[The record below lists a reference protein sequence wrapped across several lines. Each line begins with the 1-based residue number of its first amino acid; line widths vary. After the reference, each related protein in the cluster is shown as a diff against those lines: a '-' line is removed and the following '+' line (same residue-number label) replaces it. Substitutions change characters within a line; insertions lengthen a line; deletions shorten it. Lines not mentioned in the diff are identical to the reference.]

1 MVEMNDLDQLIARYS
16 ISDESIAVVR
26 ATPIVLLV
34 GITAAGK
41 DTIQKRLLDGDDY
54 HGIVT
59 HTTRLPRSN
68 NGVLEQDGEHYHF
81 VSQDKIRQ
89 MLERNEFIEVNR
101 FGDNYY
107 GTSVGEFRAAQQKHK
122 IALGDI
128 DVNGIASFRAISK
141 DNIIPIFIVP
151 PDYQTWRQRLD
162 GRYLTQAELEREL
175 PKRLLA
181 ARQELEHALSV
192 PYYHFIINDELDRAV
207 RVADEI
213 AHSSNIFN
221 AHDSEA
227 RKRAVQLLAAI
238 QQVS

>member
-1 MVEMNDLDQLIARYS
+1 MNDLDQLIARYG

-26 ATPIVLLV
+26 DTPIVLLV

-41 DTIQKRLLDGDDY
+41 DTIQSRLLASNDY
-54 HGIVT
+54 HPIVT
-59 HTTRLPRSN
+59 HTTRPPRSN
-68 NGVLEQDGEHYHF
+68 NGIMERDGEHYHF
-81 VSQDKIRQ
+81 VSQDDVHR
-89 MLERNEFIEVNR
+89 MLERQEFIEVNR

-107 GTSVGEFRAAQQKHK
+107 GTSVYEFIAAKQNHK

-151 PDYQTWRQRLD
+151 PDYVTWRQRLD
-162 GRYLTQAELEREL
+162 SRYHSQEELEREL

-192 PYYHFIINDELDRAV
+192 PYYHFVINDDLERAV

-213 AHSSNIFN
+213 AHSANTFN
-221 AHDSEA
+221 VHDAEA
-227 RKRAVQLLAAI
+227 RLRARDLLIAI
-238 QQVS
+238 QTSL

>member
-1 MVEMNDLDQLIARYS
+1 MNDLDQLIARYG

-26 ATPIVLLV
+26 DTPIALLV

-41 DTIQKRLLDGDDY
+41 DTIQSRLLESSDY
-54 HGIVT
+54 HPIIT
-59 HTTRLPRSN
+59 HTTRPPRAN
-68 NGVLEQDGEHYHF
+68 NGVMERDGEHYHF
-81 VSQDKIRQ
+81 VSRDDVRR
-89 MLERNEFIEVNR
+89 MLERQEFIEVNR

-107 GTSVGEFRAAQQKHK
+107 GTSVQEFITAKRNHK

-151 PDYQTWRQRLD
+151 PDYATWRQRLD
-162 GRYLTQAELEREL
+162 SRYHSAEELEREL

-181 ARQELEHALSV
+181 ARHELEHALAV
-192 PYYHFIINDELDRAV
+192 PYYHFVINDDLDRAV

-213 AHSSNIFN
+213 AHSANTFN
-221 AHDSEA
+221 EHDAEA
-227 RKRAVQLLAAI
+227 RLRARDLLTAI
-238 QQVS
+238 QTSL

>member
-1 MVEMNDLDQLIARYS
+1 MNDLDQLIARYS

-26 ATPIVLLV
+26 DTPIVLLV

-41 DTIQKRLLDGDDY
+41 DTIQNRLLVNSDY
-54 HGIVT
+54 HPIIT
-59 HTTRLPRSN
+59 HTTRPPRAN
-68 NGVLEQDGEHYHF
+68 NGIMERDGEHYHF
-81 VSQDKIRQ
+81 VSQADVRQ
-89 MLERNEFIEVNR
+89 MLERQEFIEVNR

-107 GTSVGEFRAAQQKHK
+107 GTSVHEFIEAKRNHK

-151 PDYQTWRQRLD
+151 PDYATWRQRLD
-162 GRYLTQAELEREL
+162 SRYHSSEELDREL

-181 ARQELEHALSV
+181 ARQELEHALGV
-192 PYYHFIINDELDRAV
+192 PYYHFIINDNLDRAV

-213 AHSSNIFN
+213 AHSANTFN
-221 AHDSEA
+221 THDAEA
-227 RKRAVQLLAAI
+227 RARAQDLLSAI
-238 QQVS
+238 QTNL